1 MARPALTDV
10 DRSEMR
16 RRLAEAALSI
26 YLAQGMEA
34 VSFRALADAVGISHT
49 LIYRYVENK
58 DELFAQVRAAAM
70 GRFEDFVR
78 SSERVGESRLERL
91 RTVFDAYVEYVRR
104 RPTEYLLIFSTEQPS
119 PDAYPELLA
128 ARRSLFEHAVESVQ
142 ACVDAGDIQGDARRI
157 AHAFWSGL
165 HGLMT
170 LHVNGQLV
178 HGCDLDELAPALL
191 DLMLGAITPSRAM
204 PTTRSTTTRIRKQ
217 QRDPHEPAP
226 KPVKKSRRSA

>member
-10 DRSEMR
+10 ERAHMR
-16 RRLAEAALSI
+16 KRLADAALSI
-26 YLAQGMEA
+26 YLTQGADAM
-34 VSFRALADAVGISHT
+34 SFRGLAEAVGISHT
-49 LIYRYVENK
+49 LIYRYVADK
-58 DELFAQVRAAAM
+58 DELLAQVRAAAV

-78 SSERVGESRLERL
+78 SRERKDESRFERL

-104 RPTEYLLIFSTEQPS
+104 NPAEYLLIFSTEQPS
-119 PDAYPELLA
+119 PDAYPDLLA

-142 ACVDAGDIQGDARRI
+142 ACVEAGEIQGDARRI
-157 AHAFWSGL
+157 THAFWGGL

-191 DLMLGAITPSRAM
+191 NLLLSAVVPTPAIPA
-204 PTTRSTTTRIRKQ
+204 TRGTTTTARRRGSPAKKPNRKN
-217 QRDPHEPAP
+217 
-226 KPVKKSRRSA
+226 RRSA